1 MLNRVIVF
9 VFILAFASCI
19 DNKDY
24 TLDSL
29 TLSPTVAL
37 PVAFGNISILD
48 LITDKDSAYLKVYP
62 DGLLY
67 FSYSQSLAS
76 RDIRNLFII
85 PTSTTTTGFDFPAGT
100 LPPSSSDVQY
110 SSINQLIDLNLSPEQ
125 LSEMLLKAGSIN
137 YNISVSQPTVPPNSL
152 PFEVI
157 LTLTDVVDKTTGVP
171 LSFSAAVGTG
181 SRPLQNYIINMNKN
195 KFNMKIDL
203 ILKKRTNTVLIATG
217 TRVNIQLSFGGL
229 DFTYIKGFF
238 GDQTVAL
245 PAQAIDLTV
254 FSSSLNKAKISFVQP
269 SVKLTV
275 RNDYGVPSEVIFT
288 KLEARKTGAT
298 LPLQTSPSSPV
309 ALTFPTVL
317 GSSSTT
323 TVSVTNAAAVLNF
336 SPTQLY
342 YSGSTRINKGLLTG
356 NNFLADTSKLNV
368 KLAAEVPLY
377 GQASGI
383 TLTDTLKLDLG
394 SINQSSV
401 VSAALKVKTVNEMPL
416 DAYIQL
422 YLMDENKKILDSLF
436 ASNETYLVKAST
448 VTTSGDLQTAGS
460 TDLKLDLT
468 IDKINKLFSSRYI
481 IVRSKLNTSKD
492 SNGTLLNVKFKASY
506 KLKLDVGLMAK
517 LKIIAK

>member
-1 MLNRVIVF
+1 M
-9 VFILAFASCI
+9 
-19 DNKDY
+19 
-24 TLDSL
+24 
-29 TLSPTVAL
+29 
-37 PVAFGNISILD
+37 
-48 LITDKDSAYLKVYP
+48 
-62 DGLLY
+62 
-67 FSYSQSLAS
+67 
-76 RDIRNLFII
+76 
-85 PTSTTTTGFDFPAGT
+85 
-100 LPPSSSDVQY
+100 
-110 SSINQLIDLNLSPEQ
+110 
-125 LSEMLLKAGSIN
+125 
-137 YNISVSQPTVPPNSL
+137 
-152 PFEVI
+152 
-157 LTLTDVVDKTTGVP
+157 
-171 LSFSAAVGTG
+171 
-181 SRPLQNYIINMNKN
+181 
-195 KFNMKIDL
+195 
-203 ILKKRTNTVLIATG
+203 
-217 TRVNIQLSFGGL
+217 
-229 DFTYIKGFF
+229 
-238 GDQTVAL
+238 
-245 PAQAIDLTV
+245 
-254 FSSSLNKAKISFVQP
+254 
-269 SVKLTV
+269 
-275 RNDYGVPSEVIFT
+275 
-288 KLEARKTGAT
+288 
-298 LPLQTSPSSPV
+298 
-309 ALTFPTVL
+309 
-317 GSSSTT
+317 
-323 TVSVTNAAAVLNF
+323 
-336 SPTQLY
+336 
-342 YSGSTRINKGLLTG
+342 LTG